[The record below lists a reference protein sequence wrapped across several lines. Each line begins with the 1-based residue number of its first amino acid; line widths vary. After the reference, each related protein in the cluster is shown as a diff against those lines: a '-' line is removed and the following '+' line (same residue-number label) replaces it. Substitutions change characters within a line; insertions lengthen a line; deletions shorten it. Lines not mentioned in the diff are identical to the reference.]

1 MPTSYQ
7 QKVQRLLSLMTQHRL
22 ERIVIRRAPNLA
34 WITGGRVHIPMM
46 LDSAVVDV
54 VITGDKVYAVTNKIE
69 ADRLAT
75 EELPEEM
82 SVEVTDWW
90 NVRPSAKPQGVK
102 TGSDLPLPDE
112 VDLGQEIEEARQQ
125 LTPEE
130 VARYQDTAKKTVA
143 ALEEALP
150 LATPSDTEM
159 NIARNLAA
167 ALWSRGLEP
176 VVMLVAGD
184 RRRRLHRHP
193 LPTDEPIGDI
203 FYASVCARAKGLVA
217 SATRVVAF
225 RPVPALERSAYDTL
239 LEVEAAFLDNSK
251 PGAVLGRIFT
261 NAIAKYQG
269 ANSPLP
275 PDEWTKHHQGGP
287 SGYLARD
294 WLVKPET
301 TISIQVN
308 QAFSWNPSGGGV
320 KVEDTVV
327 VMADGAHVLAESIN
341 WPTVTV
347 SGRARPDILVI

>member
-7 QKVQRLLSLMTQHRL
+7 QKVQRLLDLMNQRGL

-34 WITGGRVHIPMM
+34 WITGGRVHIPMV
-46 LDSAVVDV
+46 LDSAVADV
-54 VITGDKVYAVTNKIE
+54 VITTDRVYAVTNKIE
-69 ADRLAT
+69 AERLAS

-90 NVRPSAKPQGVK
+90 NPRPTAKPQGDK
-102 TGSDLPLPDE
+102 TGSDLPLASE
-112 VDLGQEIEEARQQ
+112 TDLGSEIEEARQQ

-150 LATPSDTEM
+150 LATPGETEM
-159 NIARNLAA
+159 SMARNLAA

-193 LPTDEPIGDI
+193 LPTNEPLGDF
-203 FYASVCARAKGLVA
+203 FYASVCARDKGLVA
-217 SATRVVAF
+217 SASRVVAF
-225 RPVPALERSAYDTL
+225 KPVPALERAAFETL
-239 LEVEAAFLDNSK
+239 LAVEAAFLDASK
-251 PGAVLGRIFT
+251 PGAVLGRVFT
-261 NAIAKYQG
+261 DAIAKYQG
-269 ANSPLP
+269 ANSPLTA
-275 PDEWTKHHQGGP
+275 DEWTKHHQGGP
-287 SGYLARD
+287 SGYLVRD

-301 TISIQVN
+301 TATIRIN
-308 QAFSWNPSGGGV
+308 QAFAWNPSGGGV

-327 VMADGAHVLAESIN
+327 VMSDGAHILAESIN
-341 WPTVTV
+341 WPTRRI
-347 SGRARPDILVI
+347 SGRNRPDILVI